1 MAAVPSVM
9 AGHPPVSM
17 DRFLSLFTVQFLHA
31 FYNADDDRC
40 EDFSVLPTPACAAW
54 MKRMGMM
61 FRDRGNG
68 FSIDVPGSRMAALL
82 GATGPTGAPAGLSFM
97 LLLRNPGFVGITD
110 WPISTVPTQQNL
122 YASNLK
128 TNAGRHALNLGSQA
142 EGVGAQD
149 LYPITGATL
158 RVLGRRKGTL
168 TVTDMTGAPIAP
180 QAIFALQAG
189 QPCTVDLSACPHGL
203 YALEAKPRTA
213 YAGPPFVLFM
223 PDRPLTSG
231 LITLFLRQPEGQG
244 DARAFPLRGQGM
256 KTVNLC
262 LPFAARQTYWHYYVV
277 SQGGQSAFLD
287 DLAIAGDGT
296 TFARSAARL
305 PSGEQAV
312 LFTAA
317 TPLPLRQ
324 RSPYRFS
331 LTGHRR
337 GGDGGRGN
345 VQVTPLPTAPA
356 SPVWPSADDD
366 AMSGTSEIY
375 VYV

>member
-1 MAAVPSVM
+1 
-9 AGHPPVSM
+9 M
-17 DRFLSLFTVQFLHA
+17 DRFQSLFTVQFLHA
-31 FYNADDDRC
+31 FYNADDGRC
-40 EDFSVLPTPACAAW
+40 QDFDVLPTPACAAW
-54 MKRMGMM
+54 MKRMGLM

-68 FSIDVPGSRMAALL
+68 FSIDVPGSRLAGLL
-82 GATGPTGAPAGLSFM
+82 GATGPAAGPVGLGF
-97 LLLRNPGFVGITD
+97 LLLSRNPGFIGITD
-110 WPISTVPTQQNL
+110 WPITTVPTQSNL

-128 TNAGRHALNLGSQA
+128 TTAGKHALNLGGRV

-149 LYPITGATL
+149 LHPVTGATL
-158 RVLGRRKGTL
+158 RVQGRRKGTL

-180 QAIFALQAG
+180 QATFALRPG
-189 QPCTVDLSACPHGL
+189 QPCTVDLGACPHGL
-203 YALEAKPRTA
+203 YALDAKPRTA
-213 YAGPPFVLFM
+213 YSGPPFALFM
-223 PDRPLTSG
+223 PDRPLSAG
-231 LITLFLRQPEGQG
+231 LITLYLRQPEGQG

-256 KTVNLC
+256 KTVNLR
-262 LPFAARQTYWHYYVV
+262 LAFAARQTYWHYYVV

-287 DLAIAGDGT
+287 DLAITGDGA
-296 TFARSAARL
+296 TFQRSTALL

-337 GGDGGRGN
+337 GGDGGRGH
-345 VQVTPLPTAPA
+345 VDVTPLPTAPA
-356 SPVWPSADDD
+356 SPVWPRAEGD
-366 AMSGTSEIY
+366 AMNGTSEIY